1 MTWLMKFVQ
10 KYQLT
15 KEMQMLIKPIEQEE
29 CFVKAGIYKA
39 ELIHVG
45 SHHNGIEERINFQ
58 FSIDG
63 GDYEGAIISRAT
75 KQQWT
80 PGSKLAQTVSGVL
93 GRSIKSE
100 EFKREFDLDGIVG
113 RKCYLWVTEETD
125 RHGTPYPSINQVMY
139 QN

>member
-1 MTWLMKFVQ
+1 MKFVQ

-15 KEMQMLIKPIEQEE
+15 KEVQMLIKPIDRED

-58 FSIDG
+58 FSIVDG
-63 GDYEGAIISRAT
+63 LYEGTIISRAT
-75 KQQWT
+75 KQHWT
-80 PGSKLAQTVSGVL
+80 PGSRLAHTVSGVL
-93 GRSIKSE
+93 GRSIRPE
-100 EFKREFDLDGIVG
+100 EFNQEIDLNGIVG
-113 RKCYLWVTEETD
+113 RKCCLWVTEEKD
-125 RHGTPYPSINQVMY
+125 RQGTPYPSINQVMY